1 MAQTKTK
8 IVLDADVVI
17 HFMKGDCF
25 TLLLD
30 LFPEYQYLILDI
42 VYDEL
47 AQNVQ
52 TKTFIDNITAFMPR
66 KLQKIPFKPS
76 GTAMLEYARLIC
88 KLGKG
93 ESASMVYCHENQDVL
108 GSSNLRDIKAYCTS
122 HGITYLTT
130 LDFLYYAY
138 VRKKLTKEEC
148 DEFIQKVI
156 SKGSKLPVTD
166 ISKYVCSVVM

>member
-76 GTAMLEYARLIC
+76 GTAMLEYARLI
-88 KLGKG
+88 
-93 ESASMVYCHENQDVL
+93 
-108 GSSNLRDIKAYCTS
+108 
-122 HGITYLTT
+122 TYLTT

-166 ISKYVCSVVM
+166 ISKYVCSVVI